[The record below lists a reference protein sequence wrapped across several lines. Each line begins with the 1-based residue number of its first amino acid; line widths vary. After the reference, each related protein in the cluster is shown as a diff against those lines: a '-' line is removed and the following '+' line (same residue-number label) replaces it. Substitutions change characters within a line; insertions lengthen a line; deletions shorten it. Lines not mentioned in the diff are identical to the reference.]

1 MKYMQI
7 SALTMDEAE
16 LMVKTIDKWIRFH
29 FNLYGLK
36 RDTSFNARANAGR
49 AQIRV
54 KIYPEVWSYI
64 SSGAMGEIVHL
75 LNKDLQFHVE
85 RITKDFEVLD
95 LSTCEAEI

>member
-16 LMVKTIDKWIRFH
+16 LMVKTIDKWVRFH

-36 RDTSFNARANAGR
+36 RDTSFNARANGGR

-54 KIYPEVWSYI
+54 KVYPEVWDYI
-64 SSGAMGEIVHL
+64 KSGAMSEIVNL
-75 LNKDLQFHVE
+75 LGKDIQFHVE
-85 RITKDFEVLD
+85 HITKDFQVLD
-95 LSTCEAEI
+95 LSTCEVEL